1 MTHLPK
7 DHNNTVRCYPRT
19 LEEAF
24 PRSVDY
30 AQAIEH
36 YRASDSGIF
45 EIVLLIIG
53 LGLLCAVIGVFL

>member
-19 LEEAF
+19 MEEAF
-24 PRSVDY
+24 PKSVDY

-36 YRASDSGIF
+36 YRASDSGLF
-45 EIVLLIIG
+45 EFLLVIIG
-53 LGLLCAVIGVFL
+53 LGMLAFLIGIFL